1 MRMPDLVPQASRV
14 IDTHGCR
21 LTYNIHGSA
30 DGAPVLFIQGVGVHG
45 NGWRPQVDA
54 LAADFHCATFD
65 NRGMGLSQP
74 VGACAL
80 TVEQMAE
87 DALAVMRDVGWESA
101 HVVGHSLGGLIA
113 LQLALAHR
121 EVVRSLSL
129 LCTFAD
135 GRIPTRLTPRMLWVG
150 TRTRIGSRRSR
161 RRAFLE
167 LVMPP
172 GVASNGDA
180 DALAAELEPLFG
192 HDLADQPPIVMPQ
205 LRATKRCNL
214 TPRLSELAGVP
225 TLVVSAT
232 HDPIAPP
239 PAGEQIA
246 AGISGARHVEFLD
259 ASHGLPISHS
269 ARVNALLVSH
279 LHGSQAATSQA
290 SEALLHSGRDGD
302 AA

>member
-1 MRMPDLVPQASRV
+1 MRMPDLVPQALRV
-14 IDTHGCR
+14 IDLHGCR
-21 LTYNIHGSA
+21 LAYDVRGN
-30 DGAPVLFIQGVGVHG
+30 DGGEPVLFIQGVGVHG
-45 NGWRPQVDA
+45 GGWRPQVDV
-54 LAADFHCATFD
+54 LAADYHCATFD

-74 VGACAL
+74 VGDCAL

-87 DALAVMRDVGWESA
+87 DALAVLRDLGWESA
-101 HVVGHSLGGLIA
+101 HIVGHSLGGLIA

-121 EVVRSLSL
+121 QVVRSLSL

-172 GVASNGDA
+172 GTARNGDA
-180 DALAAELEPLFG
+180 DALAAKLEPLFG

-246 AGISGARHVEFLD
+246 AGIPGARHVEFLD
-259 ASHGLPISHS
+259 ASHGLPISH
-269 ARVNALLVSH
+269 AERVNALLREHLAKAEAGRVASH
-279 LHGSQAATSQA
+279 AA
-290 SEALLHSGRDGD
+290 
-302 AA
+302 